1 MNLRL
6 SSWSKL
12 ALALAV
18 AGASVLVSDQA
29 QASNMGFK
37 MNKVI
42 DPLGTPA
49 PKGQNW
55 VALPYRNPY
64 QTAQDVCGA
73 LGLSNVAPKG
83 VIRLIN
89 AQTGTTNSHNCG
101 DLGPFAVPKPFTN
114 VGLVVTNNTA
124 AGGIIVGSH
133 AGNPP
138 APLTLHQTAT
148 PSPRGQNYFSV
159 PYHTTAVTAEDLCVD
174 LGLPATTGRVQRR
187 IASTG
192 VTQSHN
198 CTQLGPFNLVLGEAV
213 VITFPGAAPI
223 VVAAGHPAHF

>member
-18 AGASVLVSDQA
+18 ASASVLVSDPA

-42 DPLGTPA
+42 EPIGTPS
-49 PKGQNW
+49 PKGENW

-64 QTAQDVCGA
+64 ATAQDLCAA

-83 VIRLIN
+83 RVRLVN
-89 AQTGTTNSHNCG
+89 AQTGAASVHNCG
-101 DLGPFAVPKPFTN
+101 DLGAFALPKPFTN
-114 VGLVVTNNTA
+114 AGLIITNSTA
-124 AGGIIVGSH
+124 AGGILVGSH
-133 AGNPP
+133 ASNPP
-138 APLTLHQTAT
+138 SSLTLYPTAT
-148 PSPRGQNYFSV
+148 PSPKGQNFFSV
-159 PYHTTAVTAEDLCVD
+159 PYHTTAVNAQDLCVD
-174 LGLPATTGRVQRR
+174 LALPAGGRVQRR
-187 IASTG
+187 NAATG
-192 VTQSHN
+192 ATSNHN
-198 CTQLGPFNLVLGEAV
+198 CGDLGPFSLILGEAALV
-213 VITFPGAAPI
+213 TFPGAAPL